1 MYTHCPRVALIR
13 SSTVVLDAFT
23 GDGCGASAPLIG
35 YRYKCSKCPNHDI
48 CEQCFDAWAGGTGV
62 ITNKLSEQKL
72 SSDPKEHNFKVHKDK
87 NYKVKYPWMFS
98 ISVAFGHIFSYLFPH
113 W

>member
-1 MYTHCPRVALIR
+1 MSSQPRVTIFYGA
-13 SSTVVLDAFT
+13 TVVLKCAFSLST
-23 GDGCGASAPLIG
+23 SMRFPGDGCGASAPLIG

-87 NYKVKYPWMFS
+87 NYKVKE
-98 ISVAFGHIFSYLFPH
+98 SVIVNRKH
-113 W
+113 